1 MSLKD
6 GNAVIFN
13 GKGLP
18 LEKIKY
24 DLPDTISEEEILV
37 EISLATVWGS
47 DVHTW
52 LGHRPFPTPSIL
64 GHEMVGKIIE
74 MGSKIKED
82 YVGNLLKIN
91 YPVRVGSNWIE
102 ADDYITKPFSQLE
115 LLARINA
122 LLRRSNPSSLDD
134 ELKYKD
140 TITMNLK
147 TYRVKR
153 DGSYVKLN
161 PKEFDLLR
169 LFMENPGKVFSR
181 DQLLDKIWGN
191 INVEPR
197 TVDVHIRRLRKNI
210 NINKSKDLIRTVRS
224 SGYSLDII
232 K

>member
-1 MSLKD
+1 MKKKILLVEDEDHLGIVLKTFFEKKNFNIEVVKD
-6 GNAVIFN
+6 GEDALFQADNFKPDVVLLDWMLPNMSGLEICRQNRTTKGIKKTPIIFLTA
-13 GKGLP
+13 KG
-18 LEKIKY
+18 
-24 DLPDTISEEEILV
+24 EEEDKLRA
-37 EISLATVWGS
+37 LDTG
-47 DVHTW
+47 
-52 LGHRPFPTPSIL
+52 
-64 GHEMVGKIIE
+64 
-74 MGSKIKED
+74 
-82 YVGNLLKIN
+82 
-91 YPVRVGSNWIE
+91 